1 MSELRY
7 YGLAFEEHDV
17 QDDKS
22 FALVFD
28 DSGQMF
34 VRVRYSSNKD
44 YGSRTSEGKIYPPD
58 FAKQKADG
66 KTLQELVIIKLQEI
80 LAKSK

>member
-1 MSELRY
+1 MSEMRY

-28 DSGQMF
+28 SSGEMY

-44 YGSRTSEGKIYPPD
+44 YGSKTSEEKVYPKDFSKI
-58 FAKQKADG
+58 KADG
-66 KTLQELVIIKLQEI
+66 KPWQELVLQKLQEI
-80 LAKSK
+80 LAKSN